1 MLSPWGQQHR
11 HTLRW
16 AWQPWTRRQ
25 SSAVFGISL
34 TWHAWFRW
42 PWGEAHYLQLVWKAL
57 HRLCRP
63 IGFGI
68 WPRPNQGHDYI
79 QLQKEEY
86 YFQDFLH
93 RFLEVSATQ
102 NVPIFC
108 ILLSCHNLVQR
119 CRMQRPSWTLC
130 WAISIWSRGHSMNFS
145 WLSTLVSNVHVF
157 DLTVFQCISTFNS
170 FFWIEDLNVL
180 QTFDDTTSYNS
191 AFAGLC

>member
-34 TWHAWFRW
+34 TWHACFRW
-42 PWGEAHYLQLVWKAL
+42 PWGEAHYLQLVWKAS

-68 WPRPNQGHDYI
+68 WMDLTQTQPRPWLYPTPKRGI
-79 QLQKEEY
+79 L
-86 YFQDFLH
+86 FS
-93 RFLEVSATQ
+93 RFSSPFSRSFRHTKCS
-102 NVPIFC
+102 N
-108 ILLSCHNLVQR
+108 LLSCHNLVQR
-119 CRMQRPSWTLC
+119 CRMQRPSWTPC

-157 DLTVFQCISTFNS
+157 VSTVFQCISTFNN
-170 FFWIEDLNVL
+170 FFWIGDLNVL